1 MYSTNKTSDKFTAI
15 AKIGGTCI
23 TITIWCI
30 VGVWIY
36 RQTMTNPTETQSQPI
51 DQVKKVSSS
60 NSSNSI
66 DIPAQTTAKTA
77 LEIENFKPKLNNS
90 TWGEVENIIKSFE
103 VKMKECEG
111 FDGENKTACYNHY
124 KTEFWRKMKATAS
137 EKN

>member
-1 MYSTNKTSDKFTAI
+1 MYSTNNKTDKFTAI

-36 RQTMTNPTETQSQPI
+36 LQTTKPTETQPQPQPVETVN
-51 DQVKKVSSS
+51 DSAETPTQ
-60 NSSNSI
+60 
-66 DIPAQTTAKTA
+66 PTAKSD
-77 LEIENFKPKLNNS
+77 LDIESFKPQLNES
-90 TWGEVENIIKSFE
+90 TWGEVEDIIKSFE
-103 VKMKECEG
+103 AKMRECEG

-124 KTEFWRKMKATAS
+124 KTEFWKKMRTTAS